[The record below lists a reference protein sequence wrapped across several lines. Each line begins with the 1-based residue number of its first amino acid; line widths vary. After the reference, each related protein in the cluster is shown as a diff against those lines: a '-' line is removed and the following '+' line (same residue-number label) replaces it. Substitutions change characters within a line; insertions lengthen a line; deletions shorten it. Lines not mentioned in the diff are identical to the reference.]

1 MSFGN
6 QQSNQSKKDK
16 PEKGALFFV
25 KNKKSDKSPSLSGN
39 IVLSEELLKIAGN
52 LIRDG
57 KPAKLNLSAWENTSK
72 KGTDYYGLKISEYK
86 EQANQQKEDDGLPF

>member
-1 MSFGN
+1 MAFGN
-6 QQSNQSKKDK
+6 QQSNQSKKDQ

-25 KNKKSDKSPSLSGN
+25 KHKKSDRSPSLSGN